1 MISIVNLTPHP
12 VTIIRAGRE
21 PVTYPACAPEALP
34 RAIETPMTHTG
45 CMELSVSGDT
55 QDAYE
60 NHWSMVHTGVVDF
73 VGYFGVDGLP
83 ELSATDRAFGCTQ
96 FRIVSI
102 VTAIGALAA
111 GRPIVDLLVPMGQV
125 RDATT
130 GRIIGASGTAPASAL
145 LTPLAE
151 RLIGMGRS
159 SVDYL
164 RAQLDEARAQLAEV
178 RGGALERLRSE
189 LAEARRTIADRDA
202 TIHLVAAGSPF
213 LLGRL

>member
-21 PVTYPACAPEALP
+21 PVTYPACAPDALP
-34 RAIETPMTHTG
+34 RAIETPMTHSG

-60 NHWSMVHTGVVDF
+60 NHWSMVHAGVVDF
-73 VGYFGVDGLP
+73 VGYSGVDGLP

-125 RDATT
+125 RDAA
-130 GRIIGASGTAPASAL
+130 GRIIGAAGLAPASAL
-145 LTPLAE
+145 LTPIAE
-151 RLIGMGRS
+151 RLIEMGRS
-159 SVDYL
+159 QLEHL
-164 RAQLDEARAQLAEV
+164 RGQLAAARQTLAEID
-178 RGGALERLRSE
+178 GGEPERLRAS
-189 LAEARRTIADRDA
+189 LAEARRRIESQDA
-202 TIHLVAAGSPF
+202 TIRAQQADLVAAAVARS
-213 LLGRL
+213 